1 MEKRKLKVEV
11 EPIRVVIIDEQGLFR
26 AGVKSLM
33 NECRGIEV
41 IGEAGSKTEAVD
53 LVEREQPDIILLDI
67 KMNGESGLDFI
78 PDLTSA
84 SENSRI
90 LILTSESEEDLQKQ
104 AIYLGAVG
112 LVSKE
117 KSPDILIKAVKR
129 VHAGEVWLDRT
140 MTASVLGEM
149 ARGGPLKEADPEEA
163 RIGSLTGREREV
175 IASVGEGLTN
185 KQIAESL
192 FISDVT
198 VRHHLTSIYAKLDVA
213 NRLELIIYA
222 YRYGLAAIPQ

>member
-1 MEKRKLKVEV
+1 MDNRKLKLDI
-11 EPIRVVIIDEQGLFR
+11 EPIRVVVIDEQGLFR

-33 NECRGIEV
+33 NDCPGIV
-41 IGEAGSKTEAVD
+41 VMGEAGNKTEAVA

-78 PDLTSA
+78 PDLIKA
-84 SENSRI
+84 SETARI
-90 LILTSESEEDLQKQ
+90 LILTGEGEEALQKQ

-112 LVSKE
+112 LVSKAKNPE
-117 KSPDILIKAVKR
+117 VLIKAVKR

-149 ARGGPLKEADPEEA
+149 ARGGPLREADPEEA
-163 RIGSLTGREREV
+163 RITSLTNREREV
-175 IASVGEGLTN
+175 IASVGEGLKN
-185 KQIAESL
+185 KQIAEQL

-198 VRHHLTSIYAKLDVA
+198 VRHHLTSIYAKLEVA

-222 YRYGLAAIPQ
+222 YRYGLAEMPR